1 MSMRYSETP
10 EAENGKKRVVET
22 KEGQSRSP
30 RSDRD
35 LARMIDAVARSVC
48 SDAVICGTETG
59 ALFRHLHE
67 IGADLRLIAATPN
80 ADTYG
85 ALARDGFDVVRLSV
99 RVAHK
104 YTQARFA
111 VAMALNAGKVSAGQ
125 LVVCAIGHDLCSG
138 GGDLV
143 LVTDIESS
151 AGDLRLSELV
161 KLTDG
166 IRPDTLQVAL
176 GVACRIG
183 RITRM
188 GRHLGALFVLGDS
201 EKVLER
207 SRQLILNPFEGHEET
222 TRTLMNPDTH
232 EMLVELAKLDGAFVL
247 RGDGFI
253 RTAGTFL
260 AAPTTAVDVPR
271 GLGARH
277 LTAAAVTAR
286 TNATAVVVSSTDG
299 DVRVFSHG
307 ELVLQMDPELPLP
320 ASSKQGQT

>member
-1 MSMRYSETP
+1 MT
-10 EAENGKKRVVET
+10 G
-22 KEGQSRSP
+22 KEGQFRPP
-30 RSDRD
+30 RSDRE
-35 LARMIDAVARSVC
+35 LARMIGEVARSVR

-59 ALFRHLHE
+59 ALFRHLHQ
-67 IGADLRLIAATPN
+67 IGKGLRLVAATPSSDTQN
-80 ADTYG
+80 A
-85 ALARDGFDVVRLSV
+85 LSRDGFDVVRLSV

-111 VAMALNAGKVSAGQ
+111 IAVALKAGKVSAGQ
-125 LVVCAIGHDLCSG
+125 LVVCAIGHDLCNG

-143 LVTDIESS
+143 LVTDIELS
-151 AGDLRLSELV
+151 AGDLRLSELI

-166 IRPDTLQVAL
+166 IRPDMLQVML
-176 GVACRIG
+176 DVASRIG
-183 RITRM
+183 RISRA
-188 GRHLGALFVLGDS
+188 GKSLGALFILGDS
-201 EKVLER
+201 EKVLEQ
-207 SRQLILNPFEGHEET
+207 SRQLILNPFEGHPEAS
-222 TRTLMNPDTH
+222 RTLMNPDIH

-260 AAPTTAVDVPR
+260 AAPTTEVRVPR

-299 DVRVFSHG
+299 DVRVFSRG
-307 ELVLQMDPELPLP
+307 ELVLQMDPDLPLP
-320 ASSKQGQT
+320 ATSKLTKP

>member
-1 MSMRYSETP
+1 MT
-10 EAENGKKRVVET
+10 G
-22 KEGQSRSP
+22 KEGQSRPP

-35 LARMIDAVARSVC
+35 LARMIAEVARSVA

-59 ALFRHLHE
+59 ELFRHLHE
-67 IGADLRLIAATPN
+67 IGEGLRLTAATPN
-80 ADTYG
+80 ADTHD
-85 ALARDGFDVVRLSV
+85 ALSRDGFDVVRLSV

-111 VAMALNAGKVSAGQ
+111 VAAALNAGKVSAGQ
-125 LVVCAIGHDLCSG
+125 LVVCAIGHDLCNG

-166 IRPDTLQVAL
+166 IRPDTLQIML
-176 GVACRIG
+176 GVACKIG
-183 RITRM
+183 RITRT
-188 GRHLGALFVLGDS
+188 GRPLGALFVLGDS
-201 EKVLER
+201 ENVLER
-207 SRQLILNPFEGHEET
+207 SRQLVLNPFEGHEEA
-222 TRTLMNPDTH
+222 TRTVMNPDTH
-232 EMLVELAKLDGAFVL
+232 QMLVEFAKLDGAFVL

-260 AAPTTAVDVPR
+260 AAPTTAVSVPR

-286 TNATAVVVSSTDG
+286 TNATAVVVSATDG
-299 DVRVFSHG
+299 DVRVFSRG
-307 ELVLQMDPELPLP
+307 ELVLQMDPEMPLP
-320 ASSKQGQT
+320 ASSRQMQT

>member
-1 MSMRYSETP
+1 MGS
-10 EAENGKKRVVET
+10 KKRS
-22 KEGQSRSP
+22 KLP

-35 LARMIDAVARSVC
+35 LARMIGEVARSVRC
-48 SDAVICGTETG
+48 DAVICGTETG
-59 ALFRHLHE
+59 ELFRHLHE
-67 IGADLRLIAATPN
+67 IGEHLRLVAATAN
-80 ADTYG
+80 ADTRD
-85 ALARDGFDVVRLSV
+85 ALSREGFEVVRLAV

-111 VAMALNAGKVSAGQ
+111 VAAALNAGKVSTGQ
-125 LVVCAIGHDLCSG
+125 LVVCAIGHDLCNG

-143 LVTDIESS
+143 LVTDVEPS
-151 AGDLRLSELV
+151 AGELRLSELV

-166 IRPDTLQVAL
+166 IRPDALQIVLDVASQ
-176 GVACRIG
+176 IG
-183 RITRM
+183 RVTRT
-188 GRHLGALFVLGDS
+188 GKPLGALFLLGDS

-207 SRQLILNPFEGHEET
+207 SRQLILNPFEGHDEAN
-222 TRTLMNPDTH
+222 RTVMNPDIH

-260 AAPTTAVDVPR
+260 AATTTDVSVPR

-286 TNATAVVVSSTDG
+286 TNATAVVVSATDG
-299 DVRVFSHG
+299 DVRVFARG
-307 ELVLQMDPELPLP
+307 ELVLRMDPELPLP
-320 ASSKQGQT
+320 ASSKQTKPRR